1 MVCRVYYYNFFSGIL
16 PGSKKGFS
24 LMTAGSAAKFSKKK
38 CPLNLVIL
46 SAELHVE
53 ESSSTAKR
61 EEGCV

>member
-1 MVCRVYYYNFFSGIL
+1 
-16 PGSKKGFS
+16 
-24 LMTAGSAAKFSKKK
+24 MTAGSPAKFSKKK